1 MQAKLVDE
9 VSSEQVPPGAERRK
23 QVVVIGCGFAGLH
36 VTKGLAHEPVEIVLV
51 DRRNHHTFQPL
62 LYQVALA
69 VLSPADIAVPIRGIF
84 SKQKNVSVL
93 LEEVTGL
100 DTNEQTVSLGSGAT
114 VRYDFLC
121 IASGTTHSYFG
132 RDDWAKLAPGLKSIE
147 DATEIRRRILLS
159 FELAERE
166 AIETGN
172 HPPLHFA
179 VIGGGSTG
187 VELAGAISDITRL
200 FLAQDFH
207 HLVSD
212 QITISL
218 YEGGPKIL
226 AGYPEDLS
234 RSAAEQLRGLGVNV
248 HVNSRVEDLQPG
260 YLVVDGK
267 RIDAAVVLWG
277 AGVKASPLGA
287 MLKVPL
293 TKKGTVIVD
302 EFLNPPGLKNV
313 FVLGDLAAVKENGRE
328 IPGVAQPAMQMGDQA
343 AHNMA
348 QDIFGRPRKKF
359 HYFDKGDMST
369 IGRSAAVADI
379 KWPFKAHW
387 SGLIAWLTW
396 SSVHI
401 AFLVGFRNRL
411 GVLASWA
418 WSYLFSKR
426 DARLITG
433 DQTLVGWKHILG
445 EEEKQQ
451 TQAAVSVS

>member
-9 VSSEQVPPGAERRK
+9 VSSEQVPAGAERRK

-36 VTKGLAHEPVEIVLV
+36 VTKGLAHEPVEIVLI

-93 LEEVTGL
+93 LEEVTGI

-121 IASGTTHSYFG
+121 VASGTTHSYFG

-179 VIGGGSTG
+179 VVGGGSTG

-200 FLAQDFH
+200 FLARDFH

-226 AGYPEDLS
+226 ASYPEDLS

-277 AGVKASPLGA
+277 AGVKASPLGS

-343 AHNMA
+343 AHNIA
-348 QDIFGRPRKKF
+348 QDIFGRPRKRF

-369 IGRSAAVADI
+369 IGRSAAVANI

-451 TQAAVSVS
+451 TQAAASVS

>member
-1 MQAKLVDE
+1 MQAEVVDQ
-9 VSSEQVPPGAERRK
+9 VSSEAVPAGAQRRK

-36 VTKGLAHEPVEIVLV
+36 LTKELAHEPVEIILI

-69 VLSPADIAVPIRGIF
+69 VLSPADIAVPIRAIF

-93 LEEVTGL
+93 LEEVTAV
-100 DTNEQTVSLGSGAT
+100 DTHEQYVVLASGT
-114 VRYDFLC
+114 KVRYDFLC
-121 IASGTTHSYFG
+121 IATGTTHSYFG
-132 RDDWAKLAPGLKSIE
+132 KEQWAKLAPGLKSLE

-166 AIETGN
+166 AIEKGT

-200 FLAQDFH
+200 FVSRDFH
-207 HLVSD
+207 HLDSEQVS
-212 QITISL
+212 ISL

-226 AGYPEDLS
+226 ASYPDDLS
-234 RSAAEQLRGLGVNV
+234 YSAAEQLKGLGVNV
-248 HVNSRVEDLQPG
+248 HVNSKVEDLQPG
-260 YLVVDGK
+260 YLVVNGK

-287 MLKVPL
+287 MLNVPL
-293 TKKGTVIVD
+293 TNKGTVIVD
-302 EFLNPPGLKNV
+302 EYLNPPGLKNV
-313 FVLGDLAAVKENGRE
+313 FVLGDLAAVKENGRD

-343 AHNMA
+343 AHNIA
-348 QDIFGRPRKKF
+348 QDIFGRPRRRF

-369 IGRSAAVADI
+369 IGRRAAVADI

-396 SSVHI
+396 STVHI

-433 DQTLVGWKHILG
+433 DHTLVGWNHILAEG
-445 EEEKQQ
+445 EKGEAH
-451 TQAAVSVS
+451 AASLS

>member
-1 MQAKLVDE
+1 MQARVVDE
-9 VSSEQVPPGAERRK
+9 VSSGEVPVGAERRK

-36 VTKGLAHEPVEIVLV
+36 VTKGLAHSPVEIILI

-69 VLSPADIAVPIRGIF
+69 VLSPADIAVPIRTIF
-84 SKQKNVSVL
+84 SKQKNVNVL
-93 LEEVTGL
+93 LEEVTGIN
-100 DTNEQTVSLGSGAT
+100 THEKFVSLASGAK

-121 IASGTTHSYFG
+121 LGTGTTHSYFG
-132 RDDWAKLAPGLKSIE
+132 KDDWAKLAPGLKSIE

-166 AIETGN
+166 AIETGS
-172 HPPLHFA
+172 HPRLHFA

-200 FLAQDFH
+200 FLSQDFH
-207 HLVSD
+207 HLEPGQV
-212 QITISL
+212 TISL

-226 AGYPEDLS
+226 ASYPEDLS
-234 RSAAEQLRGLGVNV
+234 QSAAEQLRGLGVNV
-248 HVNSRVEDLQPG
+248 HVNSRVEDLKPG

-287 MLKVPL
+287 MLNVPL

-302 EFLNPPGLKNV
+302 QFLNPPGLNNV
-313 FVLGDLAAVKENGRE
+313 FVLGDLAAVKENGRD

-343 AHNMA
+343 AHNVS

-387 SGLIAWLTW
+387 SGFMAWLTW

-401 AFLVGFRNRL
+401 VFLVGFRNRL
-411 GVLASWA
+411 GVLVSWA
-418 WSYLFSKR
+418 WSYLFQKR
-426 DARLITG
+426 NARLITG
-433 DQTLVGWKHILG
+433 DQTLVGWDHIASQG
-445 EEEKQQ
+445 EKQQ
-451 TQAAVSVS
+451 TQAAVSIS